1 MPIVRYAGLP
11 AIWQL
16 HAFAEFR
23 AHSHSLRAVTQAC
36 ASPPPTANSQS
47 SASPQEKRRLP
58 FALPKLA
65 GRRFTRYAIY
75 VRSSSGRMRM
85 RTIIAAAAALS
96 LVAGVPAFAAP
107 CKDAKG
113 RFVKC
118 PEKPVKPARC
128 KDAKCKFVK
137 CGAPGSKPV

>member
-1 MPIVRYAGLP
+1 
-11 AIWQL
+11 
-16 HAFAEFR
+16 
-23 AHSHSLRAVTQAC
+23 
-36 ASPPPTANSQS
+36 
-47 SASPQEKRRLP
+47 
-58 FALPKLA
+58 
-65 GRRFTRYAIY
+65 
-75 VRSSSGRMRM
+75 M

-128 KDAKCKFVK
+128 KDAK
-137 CGAPGSKPV
+137 GSSSNAVRLAASLCNNNGILKRLATRLFSLSESTVDHIGIQGGQVRRSCREH